1 MAVPRL
7 MTAMVTPFNA
17 DLSVNYAKAAEL
29 AEYLCNNGSEGLVVC
44 GTTGES
50 PVLSDEEKLKLY
62 ETVQERVG
70 GRVPVWAGTGCN
82 DTAAVVKLSQ
92 AAATSGGRRD
102 GGNPYYNKPTQEA
115 YQHLHSCRERFRAGD
130 CTMCRAA
137 PAATFAGDHS
147 PFGRSGEHHCGQE
160 AYGSMDQV
168 SQLLT
173 MIPERI
179 TVYSSDDSVTLPLM
193 ALGLWRYQ
201 RRFSCDRPAIAE
213 MIAAFVAGE
222 VNKAAQLHRELFA
235 MFKGLFIT
243 TNPIPV
249 KTALNMLGHEVGG
262 FRLPLTPAAENEQEF
277 MRALLK
283 RYNLL

>member
-92 AAATSGGRRD
+92 AAAKIGVAGVMVVT
-102 GGNPYYNKPTQEA
+102 PYYNKPTQEGL
-115 YQHLHSCRERFRAGD
+115 YQHFRTVAESVSVPVMLYNVPGRTSCNLLPETIARLAEVENITAVK
-130 CTMCRAA
+130 
-137 PAATFAGDHS
+137 
-147 PFGRSGEHHCGQE
+147 E
-160 AYGSMDQV
+160 ACGSMDQV

-179 TVYSSDDSVTLPLM
+179 TVYSGDDSVTLPLM
-193 ALGLWRYQ
+193 ALGAYGVI
-201 RRFSCDRPAIAE
+201 SVASHVIGPAIAE

-249 KTALNMLGHEVGG
+249 KTA
-262 FRLPLTPAAENEQEF
+262 
-277 MRALLK
+277 
-283 RYNLL
+283 